1 MPLSLVANSSAYS
14 SARHRRAAGGL
25 LLAALLGVCAL
36 IPAWAAPESKARAA
50 GFNERVK
57 RYVVHDEETIRIDNV
72 RVVDGTGAAAAP
84 GQSIL
89 IKGGKIA
96 AMGSGDSVGKLA
108 ADTVI
113 DGHGRT
119 VMPGLVMLHEHLF
132 FLDALAEAPTYTSE
146 AFFAPKAYLAWGATT
161 IRTAGTFDGNV
172 DLQVAHQIDAG
183 QLVGP
188 RVFVTAPFI
197 EGPGSF
203 SYQMTPITD
212 PEVARKTAN
221 FWMDSGATS
230 FKFYMNVSRSVM
242 AAVIEAAHKRGIK
255 VTGHLCSVTQAEAAD
270 LGIDDLEHGIF
281 AASDFMPDKAPDLC
295 PNKGDNLESLVT
307 LKPDG
312 PEVKRLIAKL
322 VERKVAVT
330 STMAVIAA
338 GVDDWFPPGSDL
350 EMLNTHA
357 QTKALERLAGLY
369 RSPERREKLLK
380 RLKLEMAFEKQFVD
394 AGGVLLVG
402 TDPTGWGGTLP
413 GPGNHAA
420 IRLLVEAG
428 FTPLQAIHIATQ
440 NGAKFLGVDG
450 EAGTLA
456 TGKQAD
462 LLLISGNPDEDIRQL
477 DKIDL
482 VFKGG
487 VAFDSKMLRSSLKG
501 VIGR

>member
-1 MPLSLVANSSAYS
+1 MPTPPVSNSINYRSRTASRFLLVALLSLCALAP
-14 SARHRRAAGGL
+14 A
-25 LLAALLGVCAL
+25 LAAQPDTG
-36 IPAWAAPESKARAA
+36 RAA

-57 RYVVHDEETIRIDNV
+57 RYVVHDADTIRIDNV
-72 RVVDGTGAAAAP
+72 RVVDGTGAAAVP

-89 IKGGKIA
+89 IKAGKIA
-96 AMGSGDSVGKLA
+96 AMGPSDTVGKLA
-108 ADTVI
+108 AATVI

-172 DLQVAHQIDAG
+172 DIQVAHQVDKG

-188 RVFVTAPFI
+188 KIFVTAPFI

-212 PEVARKTAN
+212 PDVARKTAN

-230 FKFYMNVSRSVM
+230 FKFYMNVSRKVM
-242 AAVIEAAHKRGIK
+242 AAVIDEAHKRGIK
-255 VTGHLCSVTQAEAAD
+255 VTGHICSVTQMEAAD

-281 AASDFMPDKAPDLC
+281 VASDFMPNKVPDEC
-295 PNKGDNLESLVT
+295 PNHGDNLDSLIA
-307 LKPDG
+307 LQPDG
-312 PEVKRLIAKL
+312 PEVKKLIAKL

-350 EMLNTHA
+350 EMLNDHA
-357 QTKALERLAGLY
+357 RIKALERLAGIY
-369 RSPERREKLLK
+369 RSPERREKLVK
-380 RLKLEMAFEKQFVD
+380 RLKLEMAYEKQFVD
-394 AGGVLLVG
+394 AGGTLLVG

-440 NGAKFLGVDG
+440 NGAKFLGVDDKV
-450 EAGTLA
+450 GTLT

-462 LLLISGNPDEDIRQL
+462 LLLINGNPDEDIKQL

-482 VFKGG
+482 VFKDG